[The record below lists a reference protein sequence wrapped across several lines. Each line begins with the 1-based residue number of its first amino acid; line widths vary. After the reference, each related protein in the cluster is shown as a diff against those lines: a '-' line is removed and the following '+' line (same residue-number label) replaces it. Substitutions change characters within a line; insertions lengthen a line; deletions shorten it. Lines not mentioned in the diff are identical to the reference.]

1 MVEQVRAA
9 VKAGQEALLRDRR
22 HLHAHPEL
30 SYHERAS
37 AAYVAEQLK
46 AAGIE
51 VRAGIA
57 SLNGA
62 PGTGVI
68 GVVQGNGT
76 GRCVCLRADLDAL
89 PIQEA
94 NDIPYRSTQAGVMHA
109 CGHDAHTAMV
119 LAAGRALQELRAHW
133 SGTVLLLFQPGEE
146 KIPGGASLVLAED
159 ALRDPRPGSIIG
171 QHVTPELAVGKVGF
185 RAGPFMA
192 SSDELYIT
200 VQGKGGHA
208 AMPHLHKDPILM
220 TARLLLQLKEEF
232 AALFP
237 GQPKVLSFGTVIAQG
252 ATNVVPNEVR
262 IEGTLRVFDEAVRS
276 ELQAWLPAR
285 ASALCAEHGL
295 SCDFQVLKGYPVTV
309 NDPAVTARTRAA
321 AEAYLGKDHVVDM
334 DQRMGSEDFAFYTHV
349 LPGTFFRLGTG
360 DPARGIT
367 SGLHTPTFNIAE
379 EALGIGA
386 GVMVMGALAELR
398 VA

>member
-9 VKAGQEALLRDRR
+9 MKAGQEALLRDRR

-30 SYHERAS
+30 SYHESAS
-37 AAYVAEQLK
+37 AAYVAEQLQ

-68 GVVQGNGT
+68 GVVKGSGP

-94 NDIPYRSTQAGVMHA
+94 NDIPYRSTRAGVMHA

-119 LAAGRALQELRAHW
+119 LAAGRTLQELRAHW

-185 RAGPFMA
+185 RTGPFMA

-232 AALFP
+232 AVLFP
-237 GQPKVLSFGTVIAQG
+237 GQPKVLSFGKVIAQG

-262 IEGTLRVFDEAVRS
+262 IEGTLRAFDEAVRS

-295 SCDFQVLKGYPVTV
+295 TCDFQVLKGYPVTV

-334 DQRMGSEDFAFYTHV
+334 DRRMGSEDFAFYTHV

-379 EALGIGA
+379 EALSIGA
-386 GVMVMGALAELR
+386 GVMVMGALAELG
-398 VA
+398 A